1 MKGVN
6 IRGGS
11 RIALVGL
18 LCGCLAGVSAGCGAS
33 KSVAAPSATRHG
45 TKTKGCPSG
54 TAGVNENGM
63 VHCFGVGASSS
74 TSGSVSAVPGEQA
87 SYQSNAHWPM
97 STNEAAQRYIN
108 AVVLYM
114 NHEGGINF
122 PKRSPLAFPL
132 QWTTGLENGGGP
144 SGSPIVL
151 WQLSLPSSYLRWS
164 ASEWQAAMNILETQE
179 FTGGGANV
187 SMGVLVN
194 SQGTAIDQVFQFLAP
209 NGFVVRLVD
218 GNSIPV
224 NSVGITM
231 PVPTE
236 ALVWSTPG
244 ELPGASM
251 MPLWDEW
258 IPPITE
264 YPQLTTLGESHISA
278 EMRDLKTSGQQI
290 WQVLHPSSMAFS
302 SPEVVPSSSPT
313 TTVVPS
319 TSGNAPSFSPS
330 PSASPSPPPSSSANV
345 PSSSTYSPSSAPND
359 LTVSAQDA
367 PTGIQVSWV
376 SSTSGDATPSQGCT
390 VDLAPQNGSVIKAP
404 LQNGGIVSGL
414 TVGQTYG
421 VQDVSCSDGAFGYG
435 QGSIEYGMVATQL
448 ISLGISSSAINPN
461 RDWLFVEYDKS
472 LTNQMPSQNF
482 ADYVVTDTTTGVGLP
497 VNSASLSGGELRI
510 GVTIPAGVQV
520 QSTDTIRLTTT
531 APVVT
536 TQHGA
541 PSLTDVTSPFN

>member
-54 TAGVNENGM
+54 TAGVNENGA
-63 VHCFGVGASSS
+63 VHCFSVHSSS
-74 TSGSVSAVPGEQA
+74 NFHQSHVTSYVSSPKNFQLWPAHTPVWRTVAKVTLPFAWSAWQPLLRQGRSFGIEPNSILGLGFNPTLFAAASTNLMLSTHSFDATEWVAIALPSNWSNPNTAPKLAQWSVNLIRAWETSLSSKGHPALIVRWMVTPTSFIQIGRTGTTTDEALATEFGQLEGWAITISRGSANVITESTQLLSPPANLVPSYVSQSDWVY
-87 SYQSNAHWPM
+87 SSSNAITWL
-97 STNEAAQRYIN
+97 TDT
-108 AVVLYM
+108 
-114 NHEGGINF
+114 F
-122 PKRSPLAFPL
+122 
-132 QWTTGLENGGGP
+132 ENGNR
-144 SGSPIVL
+144 L
-151 WQLSLPSSYLRWS
+151 LSKLS
-164 ASEWQAAMNILETQE
+164 
-179 FTGGGANV
+179 
-187 SMGVLVN
+187 
-194 SQGTAIDQVFQFLAP
+194 
-209 NGFVVRLVD
+209 
-218 GNSIPV
+218 
-224 NSVGITM
+224 
-231 PVPTE
+231 
-236 ALVWSTPG
+236 
-244 ELPGASM
+244 
-251 MPLWDEW
+251 
-258 IPPITE
+258 
-264 YPQLTTLGESHISA
+264 
-278 EMRDLKTSGQQI
+278 
-290 WQVLHPSSMAFS
+290 
-302 SPEVVPSSSPT
+302 
-313 TTVVPS
+313 
-319 TSGNAPSFSPS
+319 SPS
-330 PSASPSPPPSSSANV
+330 PSSQDTTATSSSVPSVAPSSSSFPSPSSAPPSSTTPSSSAKV
-345 PSSSTYSPSSAPND
+345 PSSSTSSPSSAPND

-482 ADYVVTDTTTGVGLP
+482 ADYVVTDTTTGVRLP
-497 VNSASLSGGELRI
+497 VNSVSLSGGELRI